1 MTGSVFARPQ
11 RQFKTLSLAFACTA
25 GATMLP
31 TASHAVD
38 AINWSGFF
46 TGAFSQSDNEYPYG
60 RFHGI
65 SDKGSYLTDSRLGL
79 QGSAAINDQI
89 ALTTQLVA
97 KNNNDNFDV
106 NANWL
111 YAQIKASP
119 AVQVK
124 LGRMQQPMYLF
135 SSQLEAG
142 YSMPWVRA
150 PQEVYE
156 QQFFNDYTGI
166 DATYKTYVAAHDVSL
181 SLLHGLQDNEIS
193 AGILGKL
200 FASEQPLSESMSS
213 DDYLGLALQIDGD
226 FYRFKLAGVKQTLDI
241 GIDPVAINGFKLDLA
256 QCMATPPPI
265 SAKCSTLYSTA
276 ALLVGGNAPAGLKGD
291 FWSAGLD
298 MNLSDLRLVSE
309 YTVRAVGDFD
319 RQGYYLSLIYRLNE
333 MAPYVTYAAHDTTG
347 QDAID
352 PQSQES
358 MALGMRYDW
367 LPNTALKFEVLHVNP
382 QEGTRGLYHV
392 GYVTEEMES
401 MNAATLTLDLIF

>member
-1 MTGSVFARPQ
+1 MTKSVFARPQ
-11 RQFKTLSLAFACTA
+11 WQLNTLSLAFACVA
-25 GATMLP
+25 GATMAP
-31 TASHAVD
+31 TTSYAVD
-38 AINWSGFF
+38 TIHWSGFF
-46 TGAFSQSDNEYPYG
+46 TGAFSQSDNEYSYG
-60 RFHGI
+60 RFHSI

-79 QGSAAINDQI
+79 QGSAAVNDQI
-89 ALTTQLVA
+89 SLTTQLVA

-111 YAQIKASP
+111 YAQIKAAP
-119 AVQVK
+119 NIQVK

-166 DATYKTYVAAHDVSL
+166 EATYKTYVAAHDVSI
-181 SLLHGLQDNEIS
+181 SLLHGVQDNEIS
-193 AGILGKL
+193 AGVLGKV
-200 FASEQPLSESMSS
+200 FASEQPLTEYMSS
-213 DDYLGLALQIDGD
+213 DDYRGLALQIDGD

-241 GIDPVAINGFKLDLA
+241 AIDPAAVNTFQLDIA
-256 QCMATPPPI
+256 RCMATSST

-276 ALLVGGNAPAGLKGD
+276 ALLGGGGLGGIKGD

-298 MNLSDLRLVSE
+298 MNLSDLRFVSE
-309 YTVRAVGDFD
+309 YTVRSVGDFD
-319 RQGYYLSLIYRLNE
+319 REGYYLSLIYRLNE

-347 QDAID
+347 QDTID
-352 PQSQES
+352 PQKQES

-367 LPNTALKFEVLHVNP
+367 LPNTALKFEMLHVNP

-401 MNAATLTLDLIF
+401 MNAATITLDLIF